1 LILGAICI
9 GQLFSNLGL
18 GWIMNERY
26 GHGNANRISIVLGS
40 ILVLTCSTSSFAGP
54 IVTLDFTGTV
64 GVVQDNTNWA
74 LNGTIPL
81 GTGAVGSITYDAGT
95 IGVLFGSTEAD
106 YPEPSLSISVN
117 IGGGILVWN
126 SGTLDLGYLRVTD
139 DSITHADSFL
149 VGGEGSPPT
158 GLALPAG
165 TTTSSPFALQ
175 GDLQLTDLTNAALSD
190 LSIPTSISLSAFS
203 DRTFGLHGGEPIGS
217 PGPTFRP
224 GEIIIDL
231 DSLTVRIDSGPNAV
245 PEPSTFVIS
254 SILFGVVGLAGV
266 RKRVMQAEVAAST
279 AA

>member
-1 LILGAICI
+1 MKNG
-9 GQLFSNLGL
+9 
-18 GWIMNERY
+18 NERY

-40 ILVLTCSTSSFAGP
+40 ILVLTCSTSSSAGP

-64 GVVQDNTNWA
+64 GEVQDNTNWA

-95 IGVLFGSTEAD
+95 IGVLFGSTEAY

-126 SGTLDLGYLRVTD
+126 SSTLDLGLIRVTD
-139 DSITHADSFL
+139 DDITHDDSFL
-149 VGGEGSPPT
+149 VEAEGSPPT
-158 GLALPAG
+158 GLTLPAG
-165 TTTSSPFALQ
+165 TTTLSPFALE
-175 GDLQLTDLTNAALSD
+175 GDLHLIDLTNAALSD

-203 DRTFGLHGGEPIGS
+203 YYRTFGLFGGEPIGV
-217 PGPTFRP
+217 PGPISRP

-254 SILFGVVGLAGV
+254 SILFGVVWSY
-266 RKRVMQAEVAAST
+266 KRLKRT
-279 AA
+279 TTK